1 MGLGHHKNNTEV
13 KPYMPTVVSQGSTRQ
28 IEATD
33 KSDLRLYETSMTN
46 TEPVSEKRGLR
57 KSKTYSIFDQRG
69 NIHAI
74 NEEGP
79 SIWNVPTEKDLV
91 LFLALKK

>member
-1 MGLGHHKNNTEV
+1 MGLGHHKKNTEV
-13 KPYMPTVVSQGSTRQ
+13 KPYMPTVVSLGSMGQ
-28 IEATD
+28 IEPTD
-33 KSDLRLYETSMTN
+33 KSVLRLYQTSMTI

-69 NIHAI
+69 NLHAI
-74 NEEGP
+74 DEEGP
-79 SIWNVPTEKDLV
+79 SIWKVPTEKDLV